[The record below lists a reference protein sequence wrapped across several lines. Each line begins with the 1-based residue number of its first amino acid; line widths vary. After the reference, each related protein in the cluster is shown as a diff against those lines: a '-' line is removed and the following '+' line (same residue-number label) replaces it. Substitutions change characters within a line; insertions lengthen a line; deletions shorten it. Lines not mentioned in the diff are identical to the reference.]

1 MRMQGAIRGR
11 FALQSRSL
19 KMHAMSTRILSSP
32 RSRTTKM
39 RPDTSLGY
47 RCAVNSWPEASR
59 SLFSSNFG
67 SVKMAY
73 LRAPM
78 LLRVSANHTTEHVA
92 VNRPATQNRSKVA
105 ERWPPLVTRYRG
117 KAAAGAIPL
126 QQNCLSEVCTS
137 HNDSHIA
144 VRSKY
149 RGHGARRQT
158 ENDKQN

>member
-1 MRMQGAIRGR
+1 
-11 FALQSRSL
+11 
-19 KMHAMSTRILSSP
+19 MSTKIRSSS
-32 RSRTTKM
+32 RSRTTKI

-47 RCAVNSWPEASR
+47 RCAVNSWPPEAS
-59 SLFSSNFG
+59 LPIFSSNFG
-67 SVKMAY
+67 SVKIAY

-78 LLRVSANHTTEHVA
+78 LLRVSANHATEHVA

-105 ERWPPLVTRYRG
+105 ERWPPLVTRYRR
-117 KAAAGAIPL
+117 KAAADAIPL
-126 QQNCLSEVCTS
+126 KQNCLSEVCTS
-137 HNDSHIA
+137 HKDSHLA